1 MPLKTGDWIDG
12 RYRIIRPLG
21 KGSEGS
27 VYLAV
32 QESIYKFYAVKIL
45 EKHGVCFSKESIELW
60 KRLSHPGLPEIA
72 DIIEKNGKIYLV
84 MDYVEGCTLNEV
96 VESGQIPS
104 VGIVI
109 SWGIRICEI
118 LEYLHNQNPPIIF
131 GDLKPSNLVLQKE
144 NVVLVDFGS
153 AAMLCSKGPRSGTVR
168 YFPPW
173 SQRERAD
180 MATDIYG
187 LGKTLEFLVSGGSN
201 SYTAPKELKRIIES
215 CTSMEDGERYRTVK
229 ECRLALERMRS
240 RGWQL
245 MAMILLTLCVT
256 LMAARTLS
264 MENIAANDEVRY
276 EELLVQA
283 ETGLPEEQRE
293 LFAKA
298 ICLKPSCE
306 TGYLKLL
313 DYFLEDA
320 QLSEEEDMC
329 LRTVLREGEG
339 DGISNEKRLQE
350 NEAGYIRVCYEIGI
364 AYWYFYQGEG
374 GKTYAGKWFR
384 KVLEASE
391 NEGIDK
397 KRRMRSAIYEK
408 ISGYRAKLVRGGRSG
423 ETSVSYREYWEDLAG
438 LLDIPEEEVDS
449 VIVNI
454 YIWKEILLQMSHY
467 TLEFKN
473 AGVSEEEMRSVLE
486 NIRNEAEEVKVEGK
500 AVKEEK
506 EEMGRIM
513 ETLRETLDRM
523 EWEEK
528 R

>member
-32 QESIYKFYAVKIL
+32 RESIYKFYAVKIL
-45 EKHGVCFSKESIELW
+45 EKDGACFSKESIELW

-72 DIIEKNGKIYLV
+72 DIIEKNGEVYLV
-84 MDYVEGCTLNEV
+84 MDYVEGCTLNELV
-96 VESGQIPS
+96 GSGRILP
-104 VGIVI
+104 VGKVI

-118 LEYLHNQNPPIIF
+118 LEYLHGQNPPIIF

-144 NVVLVDFGS
+144 SVVLVDFGS
-153 AAMLCSKGPRSGTVR
+153 ATMLCSKGPRSGTAK

-173 SQRERAD
+173 SQREGAD
-180 MATDIYG
+180 MSTDIYG
-187 LGKTLEFLVSGGSN
+187 LGKTLEFLVSGGSA
-201 SYTAPKELKRIIES
+201 SYTAPKELKKIIEN
-215 CTSMEDGERYRTVK
+215 CTSAKESERYRTVK

-245 MAMILLTLCVT
+245 MAMILLTLCVAV
-256 LMAARTLS
+256 MAGRTLR
-264 MENIAANDEVRY
+264 MENIAANDAVRY

-283 ETGLPEEQRE
+283 ETGLPEEQKE
-293 LFAKA
+293 LLAKA
-298 ICLKPSCE
+298 ICLNPSCE
-306 TGYLKLL
+306 TGYLKML
-313 DYFLEDA
+313 DNFLEDA
-320 QLSEEEDMC
+320 QLSEEEDIC
-329 LRTVLREGEG
+329 LRTILREGEDNG
-339 DGISNEKRLQE
+339 VSNEKRLQE
-350 NEAGYIRVCYEIGI
+350 NGAGYIRVCYEIGI

-374 GKTYAGKWFR
+374 TKAYAGQWFR
-384 KVLEASE
+384 KVLEVPE
-391 NEGIDK
+391 DGEIDK
-397 KRRMRSAIYEK
+397 KRRMRSEIYEK
-408 ISGYRAKLVRGGRSG
+408 ISSYRAKLVRGGRTG
-423 ETSVSYREYWEDLAG
+423 EMAVSYREYWEDLVG
-438 LLDIPEEEVDS
+438 LLAIPEEEVDS
-449 VIVNI
+449 VIVSLHV
-454 YIWKEILLQMSHY
+454 WKEMLLQMSHY

-473 AGVSEEEMRSVLE
+473 AGISEEEMRSVLE
-486 NIRNEAEEVKVEGK
+486 YIRDEAEGVKVEGK